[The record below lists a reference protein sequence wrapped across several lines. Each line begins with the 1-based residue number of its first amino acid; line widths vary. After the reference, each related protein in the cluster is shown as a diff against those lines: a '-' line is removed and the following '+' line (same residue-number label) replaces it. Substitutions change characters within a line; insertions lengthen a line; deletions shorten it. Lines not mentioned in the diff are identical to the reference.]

1 MGLWSAMAWE
11 QARRRLAWWL
21 QGLWGGVALQEPGAL
36 IAGGMP
42 EGAAT
47 GCRRESE
54 YGPRGAHA
62 CGTWQVD
69 VLVAEV
75 EKQMAGKAKKGGD
88 KEAKK
93 GGDKGGDKGGKK
105 KKGGVLDKDYCLRFS
120 AYGPGPV
127 PSELCGRCAAARRG
141 RRVTGGRGWQAVPFA
156 AGGVDG
162 GGTRSAR

>member
-1 MGLWSAMAWE
+1 VGSWFATAWE
-11 QARRRLAWWL
+11 RARWERARWL
-21 QGLWGGVALQEPGAL
+21 RGGVALQEPGAL
-36 IAGGMP
+36 IADGMP

-75 EKQMAGKAKKGGD
+75 EKQIAGKAKKGGD
-88 KEAKK
+88 KPAKDGAK
-93 GGDKGGDKGGKK
+93 EGGKK
-105 KKGGVLDKDYCLRFS
+105 KKGGKLDKDYCLRFS

-127 PSELCGRCAAARRG
+127 PSELCGRCAAARR
-141 RRVTGGRGWQAVPFA
+141 
-156 AGGVDG
+156 AGG
-162 GGTRSAR
+162 

>member
-1 MGLWSAMAWE
+1 MGQTLWKS
-11 QARRRLAWWL
+11 RLSGAL
-21 QGLWGGVALQEPGAL
+21 VRHGVGTGAAPSSLVAAGPVGGVALQEPGAL

-54 YGPRGAHA
+54 YGPRCAHA

-75 EKQMAGKAKKGGD
+75 EKQMAGK
-88 KEAKK
+88 AKK

-127 PSELCGRCAAARRG
+127 PSELCGRCAAARR
-141 RRVTGGRGWQAVPFA
+141 
-156 AGGVDG
+156 AGG
-162 GGTRSAR
+162 